1 MIFSATQKKYDDV
14 TTLSDNDL
22 ICYCVEVDKGT
33 IVSAIHNGATTLKEI
48 KARTGACTGDMCA
61 TKNPNRRC
69 CSKEIKQLL
78 NIEKEK
84 TMNKNVLKTGQGVKI
99 SFTGAVQKQ
108 NIVKMVENCQTG
120 QCECM
125 SDETKAKIKGMEVS
139 GQDGDVA
146 LELSGE
152 LTTEEIEAALA
163 KSKVLND

>member
-48 KARTGACTGDMCA
+48 KARTGACTGDACA

-78 NIEKEK
+78 EIER
-84 TMNKNVLKTGQGVKI
+84 KNV
-99 SFTGAVQKQ
+99 
-108 NIVKMVENCQTG
+108 
-120 QCECM
+120 
-125 SDETKAKIKGMEVS
+125 
-139 GQDGDVA
+139 
-146 LELSGE
+146 
-152 LTTEEIEAALA
+152 
-163 KSKVLND
+163 